1 MVETWDVVIAG
12 GAAMGSS
19 LACHLMAEPGF
30 SGRVLVIERDRTYA
44 QAASALSAS
53 SIRQQFSQPVNIAIS
68 LHGIA
73 FLREIGDPAAT
84 HNCWAYR
91 IGQEYRS
98 SDDGE
103 PAGTAGRPI
112 LAAIHGQEF
121 DRVMVVVTRW
131 YGGIKLGAGGLVR
144 AYGGAAAECLRLAP
158 REPLVAWATVELT
171 CPFDDLGHVHAALA
185 VHSAAKQDE
194 DFDEHGARLRVQL
207 PADRV
212 DALKSQLRDA
222 TRNRVRFL
230 GPA

>member
-1 MVETWDVVIAG
+1 MSDTL
-12 GAAMGSS
+12 AARASQLLEVKHS
-19 LACHLMAEPGF
+19 RFL
-30 SGRVLVIERDRTYA
+30 A
-44 QAASALSAS
+44 QAAPVGSADDAL
-53 SIRQQFSQPVNIAIS
+53 
-68 LHGIA
+68 A

-112 LAAIHGQEF
+112 LAAIDGQGF

-158 REPLVAWATVELT
+158 REPLVVLASVELI
-171 CPFDDLGHVHAALA
+171 CPFDDLGHVHGALSVHGA
-185 VHSAAKQDE
+185 VKQDE
-194 DFDEHGARLRVQL
+194 GFDETGARLRVQL

-212 DALKSQLRDA
+212 GALKSQLRDA
-222 TRNRVRFL
+222 TRNRVRVIE
-230 GPA
+230 PAQS